1 MTPLGPDA
9 NPQAV
14 PYKILIAVAFDPT
27 SESALLEGA
36 KLARRTPGSELHI
49 VYVASQSDDGGTLS
63 LLPSADGPEP
73 PAEALRRRVEFVWA
87 QTGGMTVVAHIR
99 SGDPAKE
106 ILQLAIDLA
115 ADLIVVGSH
124 QRSGLQRLVLG
135 SVAERVLHD
144 SHCPVLR
151 VVPKDY
157 GDTVPSPRIEPAL
170 PRLPA
175 PPARAAPTRSSG
187 ASATASRIYAPHIYV
202 PRDEGASV
210 DHARQ
215 RNSRSSRAR
224 ARYASS
230 AVTPSVIRLL
240 PSPISGSSHADAAQ
254 QRQQHLVGVLVRS
267 TRSARRD
274 ARARRRRGPRSAP
287 GSR

>member
-1 MTPLGPDA
+1 MTSQSPDA

-36 KLARRTPGSELHI
+36 KLARRTPGSELHL
-49 VYVASQSDDGGTLS
+49 VHVASQSDVGGTLS

-73 PAEALRRRVEFVWA
+73 PAEALRRRVELVWA

-99 SGDPAKE
+99 SGEPAKE

-124 QRSGLQRLVLG
+124 QRTGLQRLVLG
-135 SVAERVLHD
+135 SIAERVLHE

-157 GDTVPSPRIEPAL
+157 GETVPSPRIEPACPDCL
-170 PRLPA
+170 AVR
-175 PPARAAPTRSSG
+175 AR
-187 ASATASRIYAPHIYV
+187 SANAQFWCERHSKPYLQPHIYV
-202 PRDEGASV
+202 PRDE
-210 DHARQ
+210 AR
-215 RNSRSSRAR
+215 
-224 ARYASS
+224 
-230 AVTPSVIRLL
+230 PSIM
-240 PSPISGSSHADAAQ
+240 PA
-254 QRQQHLVGVLVRS
+254 
-267 TRSARRD
+267 T
-274 ARARRRRGPRSAP
+274 
-287 GSR
+287 